1 MPPGRVWGKHE
12 VTLLRV
18 QFMIRNVLRS
28 EFGMI
33 LASEGT
39 INKIDEIDEARSFP
53 VARVGQIDGEL
64 RMNVGGIAAKN
75 NDAIGEKYGFFD
87 IVSNDKNGARGNL
100 FAEPKFQ

>member
-1 MPPGRVWGKHE
+1 
-12 VTLLRV
+12 
-18 QFMIRNVLRS
+18 
-28 EFGMI
+28 MI
-33 LASEGT
+33 LASEGA
-39 INKIDEIDEARSFP
+39 INKIDELDEARSFP

-64 RMNVGGIAAKN
+64 RMNVGGIAAKD